1 MPLKASLKKY
11 PELGIKFCAII
22 FAILSFYFAKTLSQR
37 DPESKFF
44 IDSVLVVSLCFYTLY
59 IIVASIKLRK
69 KYEKNLN
76 SGFNLSIVL
85 TFLLTLVSFYLE
97 SRGWW
102 TFCIGWCSS
111 SNFDLFMLFAQPFLV
126 PIILLLSSVSWHGD
140 SARKRFFFGVLLSI
154 PFCIF
159 ATFCSGF
166 TIAIFQYIVMP
177 YQGNPLF

>member
-44 IDSVLVVSLCFYTLY
+44 IDSLLIVSLCFYILY

-69 KYEKNLN
+69 NYEKNLN
-76 SGFNLSIVL
+76 FGLNLSIVL
-85 TFLLTLVSFYLE
+85 TFLLTSISFYLE
-97 SRGWW
+97 SKGWW
-102 TFCIGWCSS
+102 TFCVGLCSS
-111 SNFDLFMLFAQPFLV
+111 SDFDLFILLAQPFFISV
-126 PIILLLSSVSWHGD
+126 ILLLSSIPWRGER
-140 SARKRFFFGVLLSI
+140 ARKRFFFGVLLSI

-159 ATFCSGF
+159 ATFYSGY
-166 TIAIFQYIVMP
+166 TISILQYIIM
-177 YQGNPLF
+177 